1 MAGGSV
7 SLRIVFLK
15 LFTENPS
22 SSVVNWDS
30 FGARAVFGGQEK
42 WKCNSACPGKKM
54 KVQLRLSAKSWKC
67 TNKLFRVRVTCM
79 FSFRSAPGVAK
90 KGNHCTL
97 PGNLLSQHQRWL
109 PNLHIS
115 SALTVPCWLRHRPQV
130 CVNRS
135 PKINNCSG
143 WSWRGADLEPF

>member
-1 MAGGSV
+1 MIGLGSDKNCV
-7 SLRIVFLK
+7 SQTFHRKPIKFCCELGFIWCKGRLWWTGKVKVQLC
-15 LFTENPS
+15 LS
-22 SSVVNWDS
+22 W
-30 FGARAVFGGQEK
+30 
-42 WKCNSACPGKKM
+42 KKM